1 MTIGDARVDGLF
13 TGWAGPDQPG
23 LVVAVTR
30 DGALV
35 HQAAYGMADLAQSVP
50 LGPRTVMRIG
60 SQTKQFTVLLALLLE
75 REELLSLD
83 DPVHRH
89 VPWLLPTPAPVTLR
103 QLAANT
109 SGLRDFLELLTWSGS
124 PWPNAA
130 TRADIREILARHAEV
145 NFPPG
150 EQMIYSNTG
159 FLLLG
164 EIVEQVAGQP
174 LDALLRE
181 RLTGPLGMHDTVLQ
195 PRDATILSRAAM
207 HHTRGPDG
215 AWERAHWGLEL
226 GGEGGMSSTL
236 EDMLRWQAFL
246 ASPSPDVAPLLERM
260 AVPERFPG
268 GSPSMYGLGLVVTR
282 YRGALN
288 VGHGGGVAGGRS
300 ESMRF
305 PDAGLGVVIL
315 GNRDDIAPYALAR
328 RIADRVLGE
337 ALEPFPDSGPL
348 LSLSR
353 AAGLYRQEGGDDVVE
368 IVAGGGTAALGAD
381 PAAPLLVTSGGPV
394 TIEHVKEGVFVPERP
409 TTHLTFGLPRDGV
422 IPARWCGAPRTY
434 RLLRPGAGE
443 AEAVAGAYANV
454 ALGLDAVV
462 TEDATRITIRSDH
475 GAIRLSLAWL
485 EPDLLLATTT
495 SARTADQ
502 GWDAVLRVTPE
513 GLLLTSDRTKA
524 LRLDRL
530 R

>member
-1 MTIGDARVDGLF
+1 MTIGDGRVDDLF
-13 TGWAGPDQPG
+13 TGWTGPDTPG

-30 DGALV
+30 DGTLV
-35 HQAAYGMADLAQSVP
+35 HQAAYGMADLAQGVP

-60 SQTKQFTVLLALLLE
+60 SQTKQFTVLLTLLLE
-75 REELLSLD
+75 REGRLSLD

-89 VPWLLPTPAPVTLR
+89 VPWLPPTPSPVTLR

-124 PWPNAA
+124 PWPSPA

-145 NFPPG
+145 NFLPG

-174 LDALLRE
+174 LDALVRE
-181 RLTGPLGMHDTVLQ
+181 RLTGPLGMDDTVMQ
-195 PRDATILSRAAM
+195 PRDSMILRRGAM
-207 HHTRGPDG
+207 HHTRGPSG
-215 AWERAHWGLEL
+215 AWERAHWGFEL
-226 GGEGGMSSTL
+226 GSEGGMSSTL

-246 ASPSPDVAPLLERM
+246 ASPSPEVAPLLDRM
-260 AVPERFPG
+260 AVPERFPD
-268 GSPSMYGLGLVVTR
+268 GSPSMYGLGLVVAR
-282 YRGALN
+282 YRGLLN

-305 PDAGLGVVIL
+305 PDGRLGVVIL
-315 GNRDDIAPYALAR
+315 GNRDDLAPYALAR
-328 RIADRVLGE
+328 RIADRVL
-337 ALEPFPDSGPL
+337 ADTLEPCPDSGPL
-348 LSLSR
+348 LALSR
-353 AAGLYRQEGGDDVVE
+353 GAGMYRQDGGDDVVE

-394 TIEHVKEGVFVPERP
+394 TIEHVKEGVFAPERP
-409 TTHLTFGLPRDGV
+409 TTHLTFGLPREGL
-422 IPARWCGAPRTY
+422 IPARWCGVPRTY
-434 RLLRPGAGE
+434 RPLRPGAGQP
-443 AEAVAGAYANV
+443 EAVAGAYANA

-462 TEDATRITIRSDH
+462 TDDATRITIRSDS

-485 EPDLLLATTT
+485 EPDLLLATTAP
-495 SARTADQ
+495 ARAAGQ
-502 GWDAVLRVTPE
+502 GWDAVLRVTPD
-513 GLLLTSDRTKA
+513 GLFLTSDRTKA
-524 LRLDRL
+524 LRLNRL